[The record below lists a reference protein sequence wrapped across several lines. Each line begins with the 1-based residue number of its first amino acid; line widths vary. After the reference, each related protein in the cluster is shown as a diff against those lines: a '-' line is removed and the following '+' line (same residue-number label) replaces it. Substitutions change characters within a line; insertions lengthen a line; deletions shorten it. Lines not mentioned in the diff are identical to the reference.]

1 MGKRRQARE
10 MAMQALYFLE
20 EQTGDPDLAL
30 ELFCGNFT
38 PPRKT
43 RPFFYTLVRGVQHTR
58 AAIDTIVET
67 YSDNW
72 KVFRMPRVDRN
83 VIRVAVFEM
92 LWMDDIPAKVTINEA
107 IDLGKRFGSEDS
119 GAFING
125 ILDRIRLA
133 LENGEIDVPEPPPAT
148 AEALLSG
155 PPDTL
160 ATNTYSGGPVDH

>member
-20 EQTGDPDLAL
+20 EQAGDADQALA
-30 ELFCGNFT
+30 LFCGNFA

-43 RPFFYTLVRGVQHTR
+43 RLFFEELVHGVQQSR
-58 AAIDTIVET
+58 AVIDAIVET

-83 VIRVAVFEM
+83 VIRVAVYEM
-92 LWMDDIPAKVTINEA
+92 FWIEDIPAKVTINEA
-107 IDLGKRFGSEDS
+107 IDIGKRFGTEDS

-133 LENGEIDVPEPPPAT
+133 LEKGEIEVPAKPAVVAAPPASQP
-148 AEALLSG
+148 AGDLSM
-155 PPDTL
+155 
-160 ATNTYSGGPVDH
+160 

>member
-20 EQTGDPDLAL
+20 EQTGDPDQALA
-30 ELFCGNFT
+30 LFCGNFT
-38 PPRKT
+38 PPR
-43 RPFFYTLVRGVQHTR
+43 RSRDFFYTLVRGVTQSR
-58 AAIDTIVET
+58 PAIDAIVET
-67 YSDNW
+67 YSDHW

-83 VIRVAVFEM
+83 VIRVAVYEM

-107 IDLGKRFGSEDS
+107 IDIGKRFGTEDS

-133 LENGEIDVPEPPPAT
+133 LENGEIEVPERPPA
-148 AEALLSG
+148 AVQALACGPETTLSNNN
-155 PPDTL
+155 
-160 ATNTYSGGPVDH
+160 AAGGSLDH

>member
-20 EQTGDPDLAL
+20 EQTGDSDEALA
-30 ELFCGNFT
+30 LFCGNFA

-43 RPFFYTLVRGVQHTR
+43 RDFFFTLVRGVRQAR
-58 AAIDTIVET
+58 AAIDTIVEN

-83 VIRVAVFEM
+83 VIRVAVYEM

-107 IDLGKRFGSEDS
+107 IDIGKRFGTEDS

-133 LENGEIDVPEPPPAT
+133 LANGEIEVPECPT
-148 AEALLSG
+148 AAAAASGPSEAL
-155 PPDTL
+155 
-160 ATNTYSGGPVDH
+160 ATPNPSGGPVDH

>member
-20 EQTGDPDLAL
+20 EQHGDPEQAIA
-30 ELFCGNFT
+30 LFCHNFT
-38 PPRKT
+38 PPRKS
-43 RPFFYTLVRGVQHTR
+43 RAFFYDLVKGVHHARTV
-58 AAIDTIVET
+58 IDTIVEG

-83 VIRVAVFEM
+83 IIRLAVYEM
-92 LWMDDIPAKVTINEA
+92 LWHEDIPYRVSINEA
-107 IDLGKRFGSEDS
+107 IDIGKRFGAEDS

-133 LENGEIDVPEPPPAT
+133 LENGEIDTPEAPVFETALSPPAAA
-148 AEALLSG
+148 AE
-155 PPDTL
+155 
-160 ATNTYSGGPVDH
+160 